1 MAEKTNADILREM
14 KVGEVRRYP
23 KNEYNRWS
31 RVAIRL
37 YCHGYN
43 YKVRTRKAWDYVEVE
58 RVE

>member
-1 MAEKTNADILREM
+1 MGEKTGSDTLKEM
-14 KVGEVRRYP
+14 KIGEIRHFP
-23 KNEYNRWS
+23 KDQYRHWS
-31 RVAIRL
+31 HVATRL